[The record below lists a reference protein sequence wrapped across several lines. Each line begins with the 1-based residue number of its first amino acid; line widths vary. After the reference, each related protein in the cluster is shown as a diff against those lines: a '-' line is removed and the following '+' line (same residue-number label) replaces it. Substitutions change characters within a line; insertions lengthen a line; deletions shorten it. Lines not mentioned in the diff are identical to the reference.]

1 MITASPDSRRKRE
14 ECAIQRNATS
24 AMVNPWA
31 VATVRTSSRASKKTG
46 FQYLYRSNTGGHSAT
61 AKYVGKLQY
70 AIKDGNWKSERTAM
84 RMEYP
89 KPERKHTWH
98 GTSMRGV

>member
-31 VATVRTSSRASKKTG
+31 VATLRTSNSARVSKKTG

-61 AKYVGKLQY
+61 AKYAGKLQY
-70 AIKDGNWKSERTAM
+70 AIKDGS
-84 RMEYP
+84 
-89 KPERKHTWH
+89 RKA
-98 GTSMRGV
+98 RGPR